1 MKHTFS
7 FLLLLCM
14 LLLTLAG
21 CGAGNADAA
30 KNASGTE
37 GTRLV
42 CNKDGIL
49 FLDEFVIRNGLSF
62 YSYQNGE
69 RKTLCPDP
77 LCTHEGGTGCFMYG
91 KRFVRGVLEDNILY
105 FSAWDISASLEEGCI
120 LGSYDLQKMKLEL
133 FISYDRSTMLEEF
146 VKCGDALYYYIINA
160 DGGYDIR
167 RYDIR
172 TKKDMLL
179 YQYDQY
185 IKSIKVGEGYLA
197 FDTWEGLYLLAL
209 DSGSARLVL
218 PMNADMQHDY
228 FYFLHNGYLY
238 YPTNRYIPDCWRET
252 DIHREDELLP
262 GDYYR
267 FPLDGDISQSE
278 CVIKNTYGS
287 LVFKDQK
294 IYYLPAEL
302 HISVRYYYHD
312 KNTGSDDLP
321 KHLFSIT
328 GNQGGVAVY
337 DEATGESSSVARFE
351 NLDISNIDYVD
362 EERLI
367 VTGLGM
373 DNMTFGEDRFV
384 DGGYRTFNQNF
395 GYYLINLKD
404 NTYQML
410 VQPIPTKDAY

>member
-1 MKHTFS
+1 
-7 FLLLLCM
+7 M
-14 LLLTLAG
+14 LLLTLTG

-30 KNASGTE
+30 QNASGTE
-37 GTRLV
+37 GARLV

-49 FLDEFVIRNGLSF
+49 FINEFVIRNGLSF
-62 YSYQNGE
+62 YSYQSE
-69 RKTLCPDP
+69 KWETLCPDP
-77 LCTHEGGTGCFMYG
+77 LCTHENKSGCFMYG

-105 FSAWDISASLEEGCI
+105 FSAWYTGDDMCALGC
-120 LGSYDLQKMKLEL
+120 YDLSSMQLTTL
-133 FISYDRSTMLEEF
+133 VTHDRSSMLEEF

-172 TKKDMLL
+172 TKKDTLL

-218 PMNADMQHDY
+218 PMNADMQHTY
-228 FYFLHNGYLY
+228 CYYLHDGYLY
-238 YPTNRYIPDCWRET
+238 YPANRYIPDCWRET
-252 DIHREDELLP
+252 DIHREDETIP
-262 GDYYR
+262 GDIYR
-267 FPLDGDISQSE
+267 FPLDGDVSRSE
-278 CVIKNTYGS
+278 CVIQNVYSGM
-287 LVFKDQK
+287 LFQNGK
-294 IYYLPAEL
+294 IYYLPADL
-302 HISVRYYYHD
+302 HISVRYYFHD
-312 KNTGSDDLP
+312 RNTGSDDLP
-321 KHLFSIT
+321 ENLFSIT

-337 DEATGESSSVARFE
+337 DEVTGESSSVARFE
-351 NLDISNIDYVD
+351 NLDIACIDYVD
-362 EERLI
+362 EEQLI

-384 DGGYRTFNQNF
+384 DGGYRTYNQNR

-410 VQPIPTKDAY
+410 VQPVPDQGAY